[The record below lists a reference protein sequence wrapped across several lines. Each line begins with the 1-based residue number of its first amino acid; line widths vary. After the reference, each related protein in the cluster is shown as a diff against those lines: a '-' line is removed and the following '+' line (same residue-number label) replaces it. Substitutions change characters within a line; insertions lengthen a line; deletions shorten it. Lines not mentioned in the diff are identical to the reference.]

1 MLQGI
6 ENEIRVGKCKI
17 RKPSKHADNQY
28 TLISFD
34 DGRYFVSFED
44 GEGDDQT
51 SEISKDLYL
60 ELLQQARSDEA
71 YLRWNRRHLDDSA
84 DVDALSNRSAEDVH
98 CRIVEDTV
106 ITAMLVDED
115 SSARSAVTDLQWRR
129 LQLHYCLG
137 LTFDEIAEMDGCTKM
152 AINDSLTKA
161 IKKLR
166 KFY

>member
-1 MLQGI
+1 MICDI
-6 ENEIRVGKCKI
+6 EKKYGPCKI
-17 RKPSKHADNQY
+17 RRPSKKADNQY
-28 TLISFD
+28 TLIKTESYKF
-34 DGRYFVSFED
+34 FALFKD
-44 GEGDDQT
+44 GEGKAQ
-51 SEISKDLYL
+51 EIEITEAVYF
-60 ELLQQARSDEA
+60 ELLLETREDDAR
-71 YLRWNRRHLDDSA
+71 LRWEKRHVDDSA

-161 IKKLR
+161 IKKLH
-166 KFY
+166 KFF